1 METVLWWRI
10 DFDDDTRNLLRAHV
24 KGRDDLPINVLE
36 PLAMIVTAWASTVDA
51 KIASQYVVESILMR
65 GDNISAVHWVNRCSG
80 EREPGAFM
88 WMLSSLKMPGVTN
101 MF

>member
-1 METVLWWRI
+1 MEGFGLETVLWWRI

-51 KIASQYVVESILMR
+51 KIASQYVVES
-65 GDNISAVHWVNRCSG
+65 
-80 EREPGAFM
+80 
-88 WMLSSLKMPGVTN
+88 LSLIHI
-101 MF
+101 